1 MSYLKIAAAVGLI
14 VAVFCAGY
22 KYAAALYGKDIA
34 DLRAD
39 YATRAAALEE
49 TYREKEKGNAEAI
62 AAAWEER
69 DRARAVAADLTGE
82 LERVRV
88 EADAARRELS
98 RVSDDPCHAYRA
110 KLARS
115 TEIIERGAALV
126 ERCVRFSSDT
136 ASDKDAMSNILTAPS
151 K

>member
-1 MSYLKIAAAVGLI
+1 MGKMKLAAAVGLI

-39 YATRAAALEE
+39 YATRAAELEE

-69 DRARAVAADLTGE
+69 DRAKAVAADLTGE

-126 ERCVRFSSDT
+126 GRCVRFSSDT
-136 ASDKDAMSNILTAPS
+136 AADKDAMSNILTGPS